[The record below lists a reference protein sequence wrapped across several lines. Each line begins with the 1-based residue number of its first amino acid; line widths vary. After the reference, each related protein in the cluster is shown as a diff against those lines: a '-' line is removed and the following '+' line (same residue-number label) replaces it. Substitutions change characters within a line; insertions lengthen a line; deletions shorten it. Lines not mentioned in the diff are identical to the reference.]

1 VAVSEPRDVEI
12 RGESI
17 RLGQFLKLAD
27 AVDNGAEVRPL
38 LMRGSVLVNAE
49 TETRRGRQ
57 LGIGDVV
64 SLGGDSFRV
73 VRTQDRPGDA
83 TF

>member
-1 VAVSEPRDVEI
+1 MSEPRDVEI

-38 LMRGSVLVNAE
+38 LMQGSVLVNAE